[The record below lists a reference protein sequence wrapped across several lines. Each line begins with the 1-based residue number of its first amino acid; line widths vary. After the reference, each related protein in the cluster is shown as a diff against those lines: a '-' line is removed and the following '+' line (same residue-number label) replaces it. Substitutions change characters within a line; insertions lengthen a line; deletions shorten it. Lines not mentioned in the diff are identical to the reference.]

1 MSQSRDGFPIL
12 CHGVDMSMLSRRN
25 VMGGA
30 VAAGALMALGSRA
43 LAQAYPARPVRVIIP
58 LAPAG
63 ASDVALRLVLEDMA
77 RDLGQAFVV
86 ENQPGASGLVGMRS
100 GARATPDGYTILGVN
115 DSILTM
121 LPAMKE
127 DAGYD
132 PLVDFVPVTQLVK
145 INFALIAHPSFA
157 GHSVKDLIAMAKDRP
172 GAIDYGSGGPGS
184 PQHVAMELLMH
195 ATGIKLNH
203 VPYRGVAQAFN
214 DVVGGHIPLM
224 ITGLPAP
231 NELINSGKLKLL
243 GITSAAR
250 SPVFPNQPTISEQG
264 VAGYDFTT
272 YAGLVAPAKTPAPV
286 IDLLNKAALKAV
298 QSGAVQK
305 RLADMGFEVIAN
317 SSADFAG
324 VIKDGL
330 AKYANLSK
338 VANIKL

>member
-1 MSQSRDGFPIL
+1 MTFT
-12 CHGVDMSMLSRRN
+12 RRRALQ
-25 VMGGA
+25 VS
-30 VAAGALMALGSRA
+30 VAAAAVG
-43 LAQAYPARPVRVIIP
+43 LAPQAFAQTYPARPVRVIIP

-63 ASDVALRLVLEDMA
+63 ASDVALRLVLDEMA
-77 RDLGQAFVV
+77 REIGQSFVV
-86 ENQPGASGLVGMRS
+86 ENQPGASGLVGMRT
-100 GARATPDGYTILGVN
+100 GARATADGYTILGVN

-132 PLVDFVPVTQLVK
+132 PLADFVPVTQLVK
-145 INFALIAHPSFA
+145 INFALIAHPSFKP
-157 GHSVKDLIAMAKDRP
+157 GNVQELIAAAKEKP

-195 ATGIKLNH
+195 ATGMKLNH

-231 NELINSGKLKLL
+231 NDLINSGKLKLL

-250 SPVFPNQPTISEQG
+250 SPVFPNQATIAQQG

-272 YAGLVAPAKTPAPV
+272 YAGLVAPAKTPPAIV
-286 IDLLNKAALKAV
+286 EQLNKSALKAV
-298 QSGAVQK
+298 KEPAIQK
-305 RLADMGFEVIAN
+305 RLTEMGFEVIAN
-317 SSADFAG
+317 SSADFSA

-330 AKYANLSK
+330 AKYSNLSK

>member
-1 MSQSRDGFPIL
+1 MTIT
-12 CHGVDMSMLSRRN
+12 RRHLWQ
-25 VMGGA
+25 GS
-30 VAAGALMALGSRA
+30 VAAGALAFASRA

-63 ASDVALRLVLEDMA
+63 ASDVALRLVLDEMA
-77 RDLGQAFVV
+77 RDLGQSFVV

-132 PLVDFVPVTQLVK
+132 SLVDFVPITQLVK

-157 GHSVKDLIAMAKDRP
+157 PSNVKELIALAKEKP
-172 GAIDYGSGGPGS
+172 GVVDYGSGGPGS

-231 NELINSGKLKLL
+231 NDLINTGKLKLL
-243 GITSAAR
+243 GITSATR
-250 SPVFPNQPTISEQG
+250 SAVFPNQATISEQG

-272 YAGLVAPAKTPAPV
+272 YAGLVAPAKTPAAIV
-286 IDLLNKAALKAV
+286 DQLNKLALKAV
-298 QSGAVQK
+298 QAPGVQK
-305 RLADMGFEVIAN
+305 KLTDMGFDVIAN
-317 SSADFAG
+317 SSADFSA

-330 AKYANLSK
+330 AKYSNLSK
-338 VANIKL
+338 VANIRL

>member
-1 MSQSRDGFPIL
+1 MTYT
-12 CHGVDMSMLSRRN
+12 RRT
-25 VMGGA
+25 VWQTA
-30 VAAGALMALGSRA
+30 LAAGALAA
-43 LAQAYPARPVRVIIP
+43 APTAFAQAYPARPVRVIIP

-63 ASDVALRLVLEDMA
+63 ASDVALRLVLDEMA
-77 RDLGQAFVV
+77 RDLGQSFVV

-100 GARATPDGYTILGVN
+100 GARAVPDGYTILGVN

-121 LPAMKE
+121 LPAMKD

-157 GHSVKDLIAMAKDRP
+157 PGNVKELIALAKEKP
-172 GAIDYGSGGPGS
+172 GVIDYGSGGPGS

-231 NELINSGKLKLL
+231 NDLIATGKLKLL

-250 SPVFPNQPTISEQG
+250 SAVFPNQPTVSEQG

-272 YAGLVAPAKTPAPV
+272 YAGLVAPAKTPAPI
-286 IDLLNKAALKAV
+286 IDQLNKLALKAV
-298 QSGAVQK
+298 QAPGVQK
-305 RLADMGFEVIAN
+305 KLTDMGFDVIAN
-317 SSADFAG
+317 SSADFSA

-330 AKYANLSK
+330 AKYSNLSK
-338 VANIKL
+338 VANIRL

>member
-1 MSQSRDGFPIL
+1 MIL
-12 CHGVDMSMLSRRN
+12 TRRN
-25 VMGGA
+25 A
-30 VAAGALMALGSRA
+30 LQATFAAGALAALAPNA

-63 ASDVALRLVLEDMA
+63 ASDVALRLVLDEMA
-77 RDLGQAFVV
+77 RDLGQSFVV

-100 GARATPDGYTILGVN
+100 GARAVPDGYTILGVN

-121 LPAMKE
+121 LPAMKD

-145 INFALIAHPSFA
+145 INFALIAHPTFA
-157 GHSVKDLIAMAKDRP
+157 PSNVKELIALAKEKP
-172 GAIDYGSGGPGS
+172 GVVDYGSGGPGS

-214 DVVGGHIPLM
+214 DVVGGHVPLM

-250 SPVFPNQPTISEQG
+250 SAVFPNQATISEQG

-272 YAGLVAPAKTPAPV
+272 YAGLVAPAKTPAPIV
-286 IDLLNKAALKAV
+286 DQLNKLALKAM
-298 QSGAVQK
+298 QAPNVQK
-305 RLADMGFEVIAN
+305 RLTDMGFDVIAN
-317 SSADFAG
+317 SSADFAA

-330 AKYANLSK
+330 AKYSNLSK
-338 VANIKL
+338 VANIRL

>member
-1 MSQSRDGFPIL
+1 MTFT
-12 CHGVDMSMLSRRN
+12 RRH
-25 VMGGA
+25 A
-30 VAAGALMALGSRA
+30 WQATLAAGALAAAPRA
-43 LAQAYPARPVRVIIP
+43 FAQAYPGRPVRVIIP

-63 ASDVALRLVLEDMA
+63 ASDVALRLVLDEMG

-100 GARATPDGYTILGVN
+100 GARAVPDGYTILGVN

-121 LPAMKE
+121 LPAMKD

-132 PLVDFVPVTQLVK
+132 PLVDFVPITQLVK

-157 GHSVKDLIAMAKDRP
+157 PSNVKELIALAKEKP

-184 PQHVAMELLMH
+184 PQHVAMELLKH

-231 NELINSGKLKLL
+231 NDLIATGKLKLL
-243 GITSAAR
+243 GITSATR
-250 SPVFPNQPTISEQG
+250 SAVFPNQPTVSEQG

-272 YAGLVAPAKTPAPV
+272 YAGLVTPAKTPAPI
-286 IDLLNKAALKAV
+286 IDQLNKLALKAV
-298 QSGAVQK
+298 QAPAVQK
-305 RLADMGFEVIAN
+305 KLSDMGFDVIAN
-317 SSADFAG
+317 SSVDFSA

-330 AKYANLSK
+330 AKYSNLSK
-338 VANIKL
+338 VANIRL

>member
-1 MSQSRDGFPIL
+1 MKW
-12 CHGVDMSMLSRRN
+12 SRRDILS
-25 VMGGA
+25 GSL
-30 VAAGALMALGSRA
+30 AAGAAWVQPALVH
-43 LAQAYPARPVRVIIP
+43 AQAFPARPVRVIIP

-63 ASDVALRLVLEDMA
+63 ASDVALRLVLDEMA
-77 RDLGQAFVV
+77 RDLGQSFVV

-100 GARATPDGYTILGVN
+100 GARAVADGYTILGVN

-145 INFALIAHPSFA
+145 INFALIAHPSF
-157 GHSVKDLIAMAKDRP
+157 GPSNVKELIAAAKEKP
-172 GAIDYGSGGPGS
+172 GTIDYGSGGPGS

-195 ATGIKLNH
+195 ATGMKLNH

-214 DVVGGHIPLM
+214 DVVGGHVPLM

-231 NELINSGKLKLL
+231 NDLIHTGKLKLL
-243 GITSAAR
+243 GITSAVR
-250 SPVFPNQPTISEQG
+250 SPVFPNQATISEQG

-272 YAGLVAPAKTPAPV
+272 YAGLVAPAKTPAP
-286 IDLLNKAALKAV
+286 IINQLNQSALKAM
-298 QSGAVQK
+298 QAPTIQK
-305 RLADMGFEVIAN
+305 KLTDMGFEVIAN

-330 AKYANLSK
+330 AKYSNLSK

>member
-1 MSQSRDGFPIL
+1 MIL
-12 CHGVDMSMLSRRN
+12 TRRN
-25 VMGGA
+25 A
-30 VAAGALMALGSRA
+30 LQATFAAGALAALAPNA

-63 ASDVALRLVLEDMA
+63 ASDVALRLVLDEMA
-77 RDLGQAFVV
+77 RDLGQSFVV

-100 GARATPDGYTILGVN
+100 GARAVPDGYTILGVN

-121 LPAMKE
+121 LPAMKD

-145 INFALIAHPSFA
+145 INFALIAHPTFA
-157 GHSVKDLIAMAKDRP
+157 PSNVKELIALAKEKP
-172 GAIDYGSGGPGS
+172 GVVDYGSGGPGS

-214 DVVGGHIPLM
+214 DVVGGHVPLM

-250 SPVFPNQPTISEQG
+250 SAVFPNQATISEQG

-272 YAGLVAPAKTPAPV
+272 YAGLVAPAKTPAPIV
-286 IDLLNKAALKAV
+286 DQLNKLALKAM
-298 QSGAVQK
+298 QAPNVQK
-305 RLADMGFEVIAN
+305 RLTDMGFDVIAN
-317 SSADFAG
+317 SSADFAA
-324 VIKDGL
+324 VIKEGL
-330 AKYANLSK
+330 AKYSNLSK
-338 VANIKL
+338 VANIRL